1 MSNFIKDAA
10 AYLDYT
16 VDTTKW
22 LSPGDT
28 ISAYTWTLPSA
39 LSSGP
44 QTQSGNLLTIWL
56 RGGVDNTNYTLI
68 LDFTATPSG
77 RQDRRLV
84 PIQIMSRYAI
94 AAP

>member
-22 LSPGDT
+22 LSPGDS
-28 ISAYTWTLPSA
+28 IGSYTWTLPAA

-44 QTQSGNLLTIWL
+44 QTQSGNLLTIWI
-56 RGGVDNTNYTLI
+56 RGGVDNSEAKLI
-68 LDFTATPSG
+68 LDYTCTPSG

-84 PIQIMSRYAI
+84 AIQIMSRYATVS
-94 AAP
+94 P